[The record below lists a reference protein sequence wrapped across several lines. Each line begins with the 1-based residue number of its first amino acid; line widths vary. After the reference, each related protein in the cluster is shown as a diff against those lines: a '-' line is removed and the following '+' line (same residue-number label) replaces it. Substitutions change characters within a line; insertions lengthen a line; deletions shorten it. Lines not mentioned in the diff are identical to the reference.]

1 MGFTLA
7 RSVRTRLGRGPSTTC
22 GRTNNIASSRN
33 RPPTLA
39 RRRLLALAGRRLLLA
54 LARRRLLLALETR
67 RLLALATR
75 RLPKHSH
82 ASAPHSTASSRISR
96 METEH
101 LAADAPKRTEPRS
114 RRNVDATTR
123 NEHCVAATRRN
134 ALL

>member
-1 MGFTLA
+1 MGFMLA

-39 RRRLLALAGRRLLLA
+39 RRSLLALAGRRLLLA
-54 LARRRLLLALETR
+54 LAGRRLLLVLAMRRLLALATR

-75 RLPKHSH
+75 RLPKPSH
-82 ASAPHSTASSRISR
+82 ASAP
-96 METEH
+96 
-101 LAADAPKRTEPRS
+101 K
-114 RRNVDATTR
+114 R